1 MTKIFLDIET
11 SALEPG
17 WNDGYF
23 GEILELAI
31 GLEGEDGSYTEHVWR
46 FRPLEPAGHHPESI
60 SVNGYNWRMKNYILS
75 DIGKSIQAIHDL
87 LFNRKALI
95 IGHNVQFDLHYL
107 NFWFEEY
114 QIEPIPVRGIDTMTL
129 VHEHLSV
136 IGLHRLGMSSV
147 RSFLGMS
154 AENAHCALFDMRDTR
169 YLYHKLSRA
178 SSLNRLMWKL
188 RAQLALNIRKKEE

>member
-31 GLEGEDGSYTEHVWR
+31 GLEEEDGSYSEHVWR
-46 FRPLEPAGHHPESI
+46 FVPIKPGDHHPEALSAN
-60 SVNGYNWRMKNYILS
+60 SYNIRMKSYNLSPWDKCSRKIHSILNN
-75 DIGKSIQAIHDL
+75 K
-87 LFNRKALI
+87 NALI

-107 NFWFEEY
+107 NAWFEPENL
-114 QIEPIPVRGIDTMTL
+114 ELIPVRGIDTMTL

-178 SSLNRLMWKL
+178 SSLERLMWKL
-188 RAQLALNIRKKEE
+188 KANWRLNDWI